1 MNESSRRPTKMSDR
15 VAAMATTRTGLR
27 IGLQTVP
34 PQAPDWAPDAIRLQ
48 AALLNK
54 RTAPATLVGRIAG
67 AIWRFL

>member
-1 MNESSRRPTKMSDR
+1 MMSTR

-34 PQAPDWAPDAIRLQ
+34 LQAPDWSLDAIRLQ
-48 AALLNK
+48 AALLDK
-54 RTAPATLVGRIAG
+54 RTAPTTLAGRIAG

>member
-1 MNESSRRPTKMSDR
+1 MNSSRRPAKMSDR

-34 PQAPDWAPDAIRLQ
+34 LQAPNLAPDAIRLQ
-48 AALLNK
+48 AALLDK
-54 RTAPATLVGRIAG
+54 RTAPITLAGRIAG

>member
-1 MNESSRRPTKMSDR
+1 MNAHRPEKMSDR

-34 PQAPDWAPDAIRLQ
+34 LRAPDLAPDAIRLQ
-48 AALLNK
+48 AALLDE
-54 RTAPATLVGRIAG
+54 RTTPTTPAGRIAG

>member
-1 MNESSRRPTKMSDR
+1 MNARRPTKMSDR

-34 PQAPDWAPDAIRLQ
+34 LQAPNWAPDAIRLQ
-48 AALLNK
+48 AALLDA
-54 RTAPATLVGRIAG
+54 APTTLVGRIAG

>member
-1 MNESSRRPTKMSDR
+1 MMSTR

-34 PQAPDWAPDAIRLQ
+34 LQAPDWAPDAIRLQ
-48 AALLNK
+48 AALLDE
-54 RTAPATLVGRIAG
+54 RTARAPTTLAGRIAG

>member
-1 MNESSRRPTKMSDR
+1 MNARRPTKMSDR

-34 PQAPDWAPDAIRLQ
+34 PQAPNWAPDAIRLQ
-48 AALLNK
+48 AALLDA
-54 RTAPATLVGRIAG
+54 APTTLVGRIAG